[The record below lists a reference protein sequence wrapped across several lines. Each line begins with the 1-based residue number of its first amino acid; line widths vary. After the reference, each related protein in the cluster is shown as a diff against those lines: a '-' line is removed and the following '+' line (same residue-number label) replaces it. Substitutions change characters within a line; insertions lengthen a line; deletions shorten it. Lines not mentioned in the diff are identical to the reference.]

1 MRKIFMVVIWVYLF
15 SSILLTGCVYDKNKD
30 VNEPPESLPDKE
42 SSDSS
47 GQSSILPENDEK
59 DDISP
64 QEILKGIAY
73 YEAEAPLLDFE
84 AVDLNGNKVKLSDYE
99 GSIVFLNFW
108 GTWCPPCRR
117 EMPHMEQFYKEYKE
131 KGVVLLA
138 VSPTSVELRGGKDAE
153 EAEKRVRDFIESNG
167 YTFPVLLDKD
177 DQAWAIYQQSGVPVN
192 YVIDRDGIIRYLKI
206 GAFLNKEEMERFV
219 KAVEAVQN

>member
-1 MRKIFMVVIWVYLF
+1 
-15 SSILLTGCVYDKNKD
+15 
-30 VNEPPESLPDKE
+30 
-42 SSDSS
+42 
-47 GQSSILPENDEK
+47 
-59 DDISP
+59 
-64 QEILKGIAY
+64 
-73 YEAEAPLLDFE
+73 
-84 AVDLNGNKVKLSDYE
+84 
-99 GSIVFLNFW
+99 
-108 GTWCPPCRR
+108 
-117 EMPHMEQFYKEYKE
+117 MEHFYKEYKE

-153 EAEKRVRDFIESNG
+153 EAEKRVRDFIESIG

>member
-1 MRKIFMVVIWVYLF
+1 MVVIWVYLF

-108 GTWCPPCRR
+108 GTWCPRRR

-138 VSPTSVELRGGKDAE
+138 VSPTSVEL
-153 EAEKRVRDFIESNG
+153 
-167 YTFPVLLDKD
+167 
-177 DQAWAIYQQSGVPVN
+177 
-192 YVIDRDGIIRYLKI
+192 
-206 GAFLNKEEMERFV
+206 
-219 KAVEAVQN
+219 